1 MTPRPTG
8 PAIPARRRRGLRLLF
23 AAALA
28 AAFAGFVALGVWQLQ
43 RLGWKHDLIARVDAR
58 IHAAPADPPP
68 RAQWA
73 SMDAAR
79 DEYRRVRLSGRYL
92 DVEPARVQAVTRLG
106 PGWWLLAPFETDGG
120 DVVLVNRGFVP
131 PREDAAPPPGGAAT
145 VVGLLR
151 LDEPGGGFLRRNDPA
166 AGRWFSRDVRAI
178 AAARG
183 IQDAAPYFVDA
194 ERDPA
199 APRWPAGGLTVV
211 QFRDN
216 HLSYALTWFALALL
230 TAFAGARL
238 FLLERRSRHHVPTTP
253 PGERDAGPGTG
264 R

>member
-1 MTPRPTG
+1 MTHARPG
-8 PAIPARRRRGLRLLF
+8 ASAEASGARGLRLLF

-43 RLGWKHDLIARVDAR
+43 RMGWKHALIARVDAR

-68 RAQWA
+68 RAQWP
-73 SMDAAR
+73 SMSAAR

-92 DVEPARVQAVTRLG
+92 DVEPARVQAVTELG
-106 PGWWLLAPFETDGG
+106 PGWWLLAPFETEEG

-131 PREDAAPPPGGAAT
+131 SGEAGSPPPAGPTT
-145 VVGLLR
+145 VIGLLR

-166 AGRWFSRDVRAI
+166 AERWFSRDVRAI

-183 IQDAAPYFVDA
+183 IRDAAPYFVDA

-211 QFRDN
+211 RFRDH

-238 FLLERRSRHHVPTTP
+238 YRLERRARRSAAAPL
-253 PGERDAGPGTG
+253 PGDGDAADSG